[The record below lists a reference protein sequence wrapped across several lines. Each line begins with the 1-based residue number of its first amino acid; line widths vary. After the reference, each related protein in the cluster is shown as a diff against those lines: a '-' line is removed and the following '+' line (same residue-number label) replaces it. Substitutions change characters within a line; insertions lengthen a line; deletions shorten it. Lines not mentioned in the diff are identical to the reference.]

1 MEPSCDTLYV
11 LSKELQKKPLI
22 IRNPSIQ
29 TMDPE
34 KFLFLSIVT
43 DRYYFMEIVTKTYNF
58 GTKEGFP
65 RINLVYDRQ
74 VNETHRSIVYNGDYT
89 IKEDIQMNYIPL
101 NQDIASC
108 HIIPAH
114 ELVVAY
120 QKGWLK
126 EGRLKEIS
134 ATLDDESN
142 PVLMFYKHKK
152 KE

>member
-74 VNETHRSIVYNGDYT
+74 VNETHRSIVYNGDYYKGRCT
-89 IKEDIQMNYIPL
+89 D
-101 NQDIASC
+101 
-108 HIIPAH
+108 
-114 ELVVAY
+114 ELYPV
-120 QKGWLK
+120 
-126 EGRLKEIS
+126 
-134 ATLDDESN
+134 ESRYCF
-142 PVLMFYKHKK
+142 LSYHSGS
-152 KE
+152 